1 MTRTL
6 NLIAKA
12 GGLLF
17 LGFVVTAVAVE
28 CANWRHLREGW

>member
-17 LGFVVTAVAVE
+17 VAVLVYE
-28 CANWRHLREGW
+28 ASDLSRVLWEKRK